1 MADLPIERTLSGEAP
16 FTRTGVDY
24 FGPFEVKRGRS
35 TVKRYG
41 VLFTCI
47 SSRAVHLE
55 LSYSLDTDSCINA
68 IRRFVARR
76 GPVKVMYSD
85 NGTNLV
91 GANRELKTAIVQWNQ
106 QKIHGHLLLNGI
118 DWKFNPPSASHF
130 GGVWERMIRSVRRVL
145 YGLMKKQCVQMDDE
159 AMSTL
164 LCEVENIVNSRPITK
179 LNDDPDDIE
188 ALTPNHL
195 LLLRQGSELPCGL
208 FSKDDS
214 YARRRWKQVQYL
226 ADIFWSRWSKEYL
239 TALQERQK
247 WFRPRRNV
255 MVDDIV
261 LIMDSTPRNSWCLGK
276 VVAVQPDRKG
286 LVRVAE
292 IKTKTSILLRPVHKL
307 CVLLEAE

>member
-1 MADLPIERTLSGEAP
+1 
-16 FTRTGVDY
+16 
-24 FGPFEVKRGRS
+24 
-35 TVKRYG
+35 
-41 VLFTCI
+41 
-47 SSRAVHLE
+47 
-55 LSYSLDTDSCINA
+55 
-68 IRRFVARR
+68 
-76 GPVKVMYSD
+76 MYSD

-164 LCEVENIVNSRPITK
+164 LCEVENIVNCRPITK